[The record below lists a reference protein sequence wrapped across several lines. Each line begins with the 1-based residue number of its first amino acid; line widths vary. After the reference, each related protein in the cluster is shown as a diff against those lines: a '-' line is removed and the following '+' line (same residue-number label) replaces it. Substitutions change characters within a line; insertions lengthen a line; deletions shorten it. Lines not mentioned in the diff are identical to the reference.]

1 MGTSALYLKEIQGCR
16 FVCGTLSEA
25 EALFGS
31 PLPVL
36 PPPEIDRGQSVYLV
50 RSDPAL
56 RSSARKVLLSLLS
69 QIGVDFGPAGP
80 RRPDAG
86 EREQAEYE
94 TVLTRALHGVR
105 HADRRLGIT
114 NLFWLAHSREVAELL
129 RELEVRTPQARKIKY
144 SLHPLLSS
152 FYRRI
157 DQAVRRDA
165 AQAEPERQ
173 ALLTGTC
180 ENGSLV
186 EALLEDG
193 LAFTEVTVA
202 DFDFNQFLASNKRY
216 RLSTDLFFDIFSLLT
231 RETERRIREGDR
243 LLLNRIGRHVAVLP
257 RNAWLS
263 QSGLTKITL
272 HSQILPYLLSDPWTT
287 GSRLAAIP
295 KLKAEIERRRP
306 AEIVDAFLDLV
317 NGIKRFEFLSNV
329 RERVELLRTTDGE
342 VDERVR
348 RGLRVYEFGE
358 SAQVLNN
365 AVSATVLFLD
375 LRGFTKTSEGQIS
388 ERDLTQEL
396 YTVFDVFVPIVQR
409 FGGAIDKFL
418 GDGMMVTFGTSHGE
432 PLDPLNAVRAALLCQ
447 EALRRMRQQG
457 KTFYKMGIAI
467 HYGRVYL
474 ARFIADEET
483 VQSTVIGRNV
493 NLAGRLSSAA
503 KRSIE
508 EDEDGQPEVEAAAER
523 PSGLAVTVDSGGTLF
538 NEGIAI
544 SRDTLVQIESH
555 LPLTHVEDAAGRR
568 MEYFDDSIGKKII
581 VRYAGDAKFKGVRS
595 SFPVYEVDYE

>member
-1 MGTSALYLKEIQGCR
+1 MGTSALYLKDIQSCR

-25 EALFGS
+25 EGLFGS
-31 PLPVL
+31 PLPLL
-36 PPPEIDRGQSVYLV
+36 PPPEVERGQPVYLV
-50 RSDPAL
+50 RSDPLL
-56 RSSARKVLLSLLS
+56 RTTARKVISSLLS
-69 QIGVDFGPAGP
+69 QIGVDFGPGGP
-80 RRPDAG
+80 RRPDAA

-94 TVLTRALHGVR
+94 TVLTRALHGAR
-105 HADRRLGIT
+105 QADRRMGIT
-114 NLFWLAHSREVAELL
+114 NLFWLAHTLEVVELL
-129 RELEVRTPQARKIKY
+129 RELETRTPQTRKIKY

-152 FYRRI
+152 FYRRV
-157 DQAVRRDA
+157 DQAVQRDL

-173 ALLTGTC
+173 ALLTGC
-180 ENGSLV
+180 RENGSLI

-193 LAFTEVTVA
+193 LAFTEATIA
-202 DFDFNQFLASNKRY
+202 DFDFNQFLGSNKRY
-216 RLSTDLFFDIFSLLT
+216 RLSTDLFFEIFSLLL
-231 RETERRIREGDR
+231 RETERRVRENDR
-243 LLLNRIGRHVAVLP
+243 LLLNRIARHVPVLP

-263 QSGLTKITL
+263 QPGLTKITL
-272 HSQILPYLLSDPWTT
+272 HSQILPYLLADPWTT
-287 GSRLAAIP
+287 GNKLAALP
-295 KLKAEIERRRP
+295 KVKAEVERRRP
-306 AEIVDAFLDLV
+306 AEIIDAFLDLV
-317 NGIKRFEFLSNV
+317 NGIKRFEFVSHL
-329 RERVELLRTTDGE
+329 RERVELLRTSDSE

-396 YTVFDVFVPIVQR
+396 YTVFDVFVPIIQR
-409 FGGAIDKFL
+409 FGGIIDKFL
-418 GDGMMVTFGTSHGE
+418 GDGMMVTFGTSHGD

-447 EALRRMRQQG
+447 EALQRLRQLG
-457 KTFYKMGIAI
+457 KTYYKMGVAI

-483 VQSTVIGRNV
+483 IQSTVIGRNV

-503 KRSIE
+503 KRSME
-508 EDEDGQPEVEAAAER
+508 EDDDGQPEAEVGPER
-523 PSGLAVTVDSGGTLF
+523 PSGLAVTVDTAGTLF

-544 SRDTLVQIESH
+544 SRDTLVQIESQ
-555 LPLTHVEDAAGRR
+555 LPLTHVEDAAGPR
-568 MEYFDDSIGKKII
+568 MEYFDDSIGKKMIM
-581 VRYAGDAKFKGVRS
+581 RYAGDAKFKGVRS